1 MLTEETLYAFDVSSV
16 ACSACATHPST
27 NSPEP
32 LLRLQDK
39 SGRIRQGS
47 PEEERALGQHIAA
60 LAPSPKQLSEAGQL
74 AELLTLLGMTAQ
86 VVMMLINLHVLK

>member
-1 MLTEETLYAFDVSSV
+1 M
-16 ACSACATHPST
+16 
-27 NSPEP
+27 
-32 LLRLQDK
+32 QDK

-74 AELLTLLGMTAQ
+74 SELLTLLGMLQKAVTSFCHSLTFLLPVYLAMPGAFPIVGSAQ
-86 VVMMLINLHVLK
+86 RIMHAVMRLHGG